1 MNMLIT
7 KETATHS
14 ENGQNQEVK
23 TWWQKN
29 WKKVVAGVVVVGGTI
44 LVIKNWDEIVVVAEK
59 LAAMLKPEAKLPN
72 PVTVPNVVEEID
84 VAPVVEL
91 AKNVVRKSPDVPFD
105 VIAHIR
111 TLPEGWHASPE
122 KIAEAA
128 ELQIVLLPN
137 QTLVDAYT
145 KGIRVA

>member
-1 MNMLIT
+1 MLIL

-14 ENGQNQEVK
+14 ENSQDQGIK
-23 TWWQKN
+23 AWWRKN

-44 LVIKNWDEIVVVAEK
+44 LVIKNWDEIVAVAEK
-59 LAAMLKPEAKLPN
+59 LAATLKPEAKVPT
-72 PVTVPNVVEEID
+72 PVAVPNVVEEID
-84 VAPVVEL
+84 MTPVAEL
-91 AKNVVRKSPDVPFD
+91 AKEVVRKSPEAPFD

-145 KGIRVA
+145 KGIKVA

>member
-1 MNMLIT
+1 MLIT
-7 KETATHS
+7 KKTATHS
-14 ENGQNQEVK
+14 ENSQNQRFNA
-23 TWWQKN
+23 WWKKN
-29 WKKVVAGVVVVGGTI
+29 WKKVVVSVVVVGGTI
-44 LVIKNWDEIVVVAEK
+44 LVIKNWDKILVAAEE
-59 LAAMLKPEAKLPN
+59 LAASLKPEAKMPT
-72 PVTVPNVVEEID
+72 PVVTPNVVEEID
-84 VAPVVEL
+84 VAPIVEL
-91 AKNVVRKSPDVPFD
+91 AKDVVRKSPEAPFD

-145 KGIRVA
+145 KGIKVA

>member
-1 MNMLIT
+1 M
-7 KETATHS
+7 
-14 ENGQNQEVK
+14 
-23 TWWQKN
+23 
-29 WKKVVAGVVVVGGTI
+29 
-44 LVIKNWDEIVVVAEK
+44 VIKNWDEIVAFAEK
-59 LAAMLKPEAKLPN
+59 LAVTLKPEVKIKP
-72 PVTVPNVVEEID
+72 PVEAPKVVGEID
-84 VAPVVEL
+84 VAPVL
-91 AKNVVRKSPDVPFD
+91 KQAKAIVRKSPGAPFD

>member
-14 ENGQNQEVK
+14 ENGQNQGFK

-29 WKKVVAGVVVVGGTI
+29 WKKIVADVVVVGGTI

-59 LAAMLKPEAKLPN
+59 LAATLKPEAKVPT
-72 PVTVPNVVEEID
+72 PVAVPKVVEEID
-84 VAPVVEL
+84 MAPVVEL
-91 AKNVVRKSPDVPFD
+91 AKEAVRKSPEAPFD

-128 ELQIVLLPN
+128 ELQIVLLTN
-137 QTLVDAYT
+137 QTLVDAYI
-145 KGIRVA
+145 KGVRVA

>member
-1 MNMLIT
+1 M

-14 ENGQNQEVK
+14 ENSQDQGIK
-23 TWWQKN
+23 AWWRKN

-44 LVIKNWDEIVVVAEK
+44 LVIKNWDEIVAVAEK
-59 LAAMLKPEAKLPN
+59 LAATLKPEAKVPT
-72 PVTVPNVVEEID
+72 PVAVPNVVEEID
-84 VAPVVEL
+84 MTPVAEL
-91 AKNVVRKSPDVPFD
+91 AKEVVRKSPEAPFD

-145 KGIRVA
+145 KGIKVA

>member
-1 MNMLIT
+1 MN
-7 KETATHS
+7 ETAIHS
-14 ENGQNQEVK
+14 ETNQDQWVK
-23 TWWQKN
+23 AWWKRN

-44 LVIKNWDEIVVVAEK
+44 LVIKIWDEIVVVAEK
-59 LAAMLKPEAKLPN
+59 LVATLKPEAKIPT
-72 PVTVPNVVEEID
+72 PVAVSKVVEEID

-91 AKNVVRKSPDVPFD
+91 AKEAVRKSPEAPFD

-145 KGIRVA
+145 KGVKIA

>member
-1 MNMLIT
+1 M

-14 ENGQNQEVK
+14 ENSQDQGFK
-23 TWWQKN
+23 AWWRKN

-44 LVIKNWDEIVVVAEK
+44 LVIKNWDEIVAVAER
-59 LAAMLKPEAKLPN
+59 LAATLKPEAKVPT
-72 PVTVPNVVEEID
+72 PVAVPNVVEELD
-84 VAPVVEL
+84 MAPVVEL
-91 AKNVVRKSPDVPFD
+91 AKEVVRKSPEAPFD

-145 KGIRVA
+145 KGIKVA

>member
-1 MNMLIT
+1 MPTLN
-7 KETATHS
+7 ETAVHS
-14 ENGQNQEVK
+14 ETDQGQGFK
-23 TWWQKN
+23 AWWKRN
-29 WKKVVAGVVVVGGTI
+29 WKKVVAGAVVVGGAI

-59 LAAMLKPEAKLPN
+59 LAATLKPEAKVPT
-72 PVTVPNVVEEID
+72 PVAVPKVVEEID
-84 VAPVVEL
+84 AAPIVEL
-91 AKNVVRKSPDVPFD
+91 AKEVARKAPEAPFD

-137 QTLVDAYT
+137 QTLVDAYK
-145 KGIRVA
+145 KGVRVA

>member
-1 MNMLIT
+1 MKMLIT
-7 KETATHS
+7 KETAVRS
-14 ENGQNQEVK
+14 ETDQNQGVNA
-23 TWWQKN
+23 WWKRN

-44 LVIKNWDEIVVVAEK
+44 LVIKNWDGIVVVAEK
-59 LAAMLKPEAKLPN
+59 LAAMLKAEAKLPN
-72 PVTVPNVVEEID
+72 PVAVPNVVEEID

-91 AKNVVRKSPDVPFD
+91 AKDVVRKSPDAPFD

-122 KIAEAA
+122 KVAEAA

>member
-7 KETATHS
+7 KETATYS
-14 ENGQNQEVK
+14 ETDQNQGFK
-23 TWWQKN
+23 AWWKRN

-59 LAAMLKPEAKLPN
+59 LVATLKPEAKVPT
-72 PVTVPNVVEEID
+72 PVAVPKVVEEID
-84 VAPVVEL
+84 MAPVVEL
-91 AKNVVRKSPDVPFD
+91 AKDVVRKSPDEPFD

-137 QTLVDAYT
+137 QTLVNAYT
-145 KGIRVA
+145 KGVRVA